1 MLSRY
6 LSPTIALL
14 ILASIDWMLPATAQL
29 PLEADDTLG
38 GESSVIVPNGGDN
51 FEIDGG
57 AARGGN
63 LFHSFEEFNVNEGGS
78 VYFRNPAVID
88 NILSRVTGENA
99 SNILGTLG
107 VLGDANLFLLN
118 PNGIIFGPNAQLD
131 ISGSFYASTGDRF
144 SWADGSEFRATNP
157 NAPPL
162 LSINVPLGVQ
172 YGTPAGDITNEGIL
186 FAEDGLGLHG
196 NSLDLQGQL
205 WSGGPLTLLAEDTL
219 RIRDSVDNPF
229 IAVSQGRMALQ
240 GNETV
245 DIFALSHPDSGFWSG
260 GNMVLRSANPVGGD
274 AQYSSGGN
282 FRIEQLDQ
290 SLGTLFSPYDP
301 VIRSLGDVRF
311 DAYQG
316 TSLHI
321 LAAGDVVVSNYV
333 QILGAADPLS
343 EEALVEPGLRLSNG
357 DPFPID
363 GFLEPTLDI
372 RAGVDPDVIGVN
384 QLPATGDFFGTLD
397 LTPPPVDSANIEV
410 GTILMGFVASEELP
424 PDFLQGRILL
434 TNQYA
439 PDPTNPLPGNIR
451 IFDTQVDLPNNPD
464 LNGVAIRAESQQ
476 GGGLVAIDSRGN
488 IDLDGRINA
497 NTVVNDAGI
506 FDADGGDVTLLANG
520 NITIRPNP
528 ETGLPNNINSSG
540 RLGGTITLLS
550 RGGDILLEGP
560 TLRTADQF
568 IAAGLSSF
576 SFGLTLGGEGGN
588 IEVTAETGS
597 IRILNDAIIST
608 EITGSGERGGA
619 IALNAPLGDIRLQ
632 DNAFVG
638 SSTFGEANAGNI
650 SVTTGSNGQVVL
662 SNNSQIRGL
671 VEPNGV
677 GRSADVTITTGTVRV
692 DSSQIGTG
700 LFREITED
708 LVDPITGQILAS
720 NGPGGQGESGD
731 IAVTATNAVI
741 LQGITTQGFSSGL
754 FSNSGRGAVGPAGNV
769 QVIAG
774 NRVSIADGAAIS
786 TLSDNPSP
794 GGNVTVITDI
804 FEVVR
809 GGRIVSTSR
818 EGGAAGTVLVSAGN
832 RIEIS
837 GEDPNYQERRDR
849 IDDYLTN
856 NPLGQT
862 DELEDVLGLRDDELN
877 NLEASGIF
885 VNASEAATS
894 GDLILLGGSVEI
906 SDGAEVL
913 SVSNNASTD
922 SFSNLAVFALDGS
935 LVIDGITRV
944 SSSNFGTGLAGDVT
958 LNATERVRIDNGAG
972 IFSQGQRGRIL
983 IGANGQGTATPP
995 RRVLIGDRASI
1006 VTTNRNETPAG
1017 DILIT
1022 ASEQVSIIGDP
1033 DSERAFTS
1041 IESNG
1046 NFGRIAIGQPVEDPP
1061 TNFSE
1066 LTSVSPNRVRIENAL
1081 ISTDNDADPT
1091 VDDNE
1096 IFGNAGN
1103 ISVRA
1108 NENLRI
1114 LDSEVTS
1121 ETFGDGNAGNISFG
1135 AGDRLRISDSSIQ
1148 SSTRE
1153 GTAGNA
1159 GLITLA
1165 AGDTINLTNAS
1176 ELSTATSGTGNAGNI
1191 TLLAGRNVILSEDAL
1206 LFSNVNEN
1214 AGSAGNPVQGGNI
1227 LIFGQRL
1234 SMSGGAQIQV
1244 QVNEGAIG
1252 DGGNVFIASD
1262 RLVMRGE
1269 NDDDTGTAIFS
1280 SIAAGAEG
1288 QGGTI
1293 FIGRP
1298 IVRDEITTGVRP
1310 IDRVALSNGAQ
1321 FLAQTD
1327 GVNDSNAGAV
1337 FVIARD
1343 ISLDGFARVTL
1354 EDDSVVTR
1362 STSAFARVGSEAEG
1376 NGGVVLLGGGLRFN
1390 TTTSAIE
1397 TIRPAETISLTNG
1410 AQIFAETLGNGDA
1423 GQALISADR
1432 ILLSGSG
1439 GGIQTAILTR
1449 VEPDA
1454 RGAAGEVLLSGRLE
1468 FADNQ
1473 GNFSLFSPADS
1484 ITLLDG
1490 AQVRSETAGT
1500 NIDSNAGDVRLVG
1513 DRILIGGTGNNEPS
1527 GVIARVEPGA
1537 RGTGGNIFVIGRT
1550 SITED
1555 GGVRVGAAESIILR
1569 GGAQLQAQTAG
1580 RLPSSSAGDV
1590 LLVGDRIT
1598 FRGVGGARNAAGD
1611 RTILPSGIITR
1622 VEPGSQGTGGDIG
1635 VIGQGFLNSRTNRT
1649 TIRPA
1654 QRVSLLDGAQLQAQT
1669 DGITRRADAGDV
1681 FVVANNVEIDGI
1693 TNDTASGIST
1703 SVGDDARGDGGAIFI
1718 GGRLISDGDL
1728 GFDDDTGFTQA
1739 NAAQS
1744 LSIGNGAQLLT
1755 QTAGRGNA
1763 GNVYIFSTTVDLD
1776 GFVDGLPSAIFSGVA
1791 QGTGRGG
1798 NIFMTGTG
1806 EFLAPDVTAQT
1817 NRASRAIAPQQN
1829 AQNPVA
1835 RNQIV
1840 FNDDDSISV
1849 NGGFVSR
1856 SPIEEFRI
1864 ADGAIVS
1871 VSSFGLESIG
1881 QDGAVDPDSVAG
1893 NIFIHAQTLDMDNNR
1908 INLGLENER
1917 GIFAETG
1924 IGNSGNI
1931 DLAIEDLL
1939 LLRGSTRIST
1949 SAGTLAQPGDGG
1961 SISITT
1967 DDEGFVIA
1975 EPFGN
1980 NDITS
1985 NSFFG
1990 AGGEVEI
1997 TAEQILGLFFRS
2009 SADLRELLDTDD
2021 PAELDTERLPS
2032 SDVTALSQSD
2042 SSLDGE
2048 VIFNVIGT
2056 DPTQGLVEL
2065 PTDIVDAADQI
2076 GQVCPTGPGAA
2087 EQLGRFVVTGRG
2099 GISPSPLEVLDDPD
2113 ITVDWLEDGTPTIE
2127 ETNESIPQSQVQ
2139 PPSLVEADGWTRSE
2153 EGQVQL
2159 VATQAASEPGIEG
2172 ELHPCP

>member
-29 PLEADDTLG
+29 PLEADNTLG
-38 GESSVIVPNGGDN
+38 DESSVVVPNGGDN

-63 LFHSFEEFNVNEGGS
+63 LFHSFEEFNINEGGS

-172 YGTPAGDITNEGIL
+172 YGTPAGDITNEGVL
-186 FAEDGLGLHG
+186 FAEDGLGLHAR
-196 NSLDLQGQL
+196 SLDLQGQL

-219 RIRDSVDNPF
+219 RIRDSIDTPF
-229 IAVSQGRMALQ
+229 IAVAQGRMALQ

-439 PDPTNPLPGNIR
+439 PDPTNTLPGDIR
-451 IFDTQVDLPNNPD
+451 IFDTQVDLPDNPD

-476 GGGLVAIDSRGN
+476 GGGLVAIDSRGD

-497 NTVVNDAGI
+497 NAVVNDAGI

-520 NITIRPNP
+520 DITIRPNP

-560 TLRTADQF
+560 TLRAIDQF
-568 IAAGLSSF
+568 IPAGLSSE
-576 SFGLTLGGEGGN
+576 SFGQTVGGIGGDIN
-588 IEVTAETGS
+588 VTAETGN
-597 IRILNDAIIST
+597 IRILNDANVSTQIS
-608 EITGSGERGGA
+608 GSGERGGA

-650 SVTTGSNGQVVL
+650 SVTTGSNGRVVL

-677 GRSADVTITTGTVRV
+677 GRSADVTITTGTLRV
-692 DSSQIGTG
+692 ESSQISTG
-700 LFREITED
+700 LLREITED
-708 LVDPITGQILAS
+708 LVDPTTGEILVSA
-720 NGPGGQGESGD
+720 GLGGRGESGD
-731 IAVTATNAVI
+731 IEVTATNAVI

-754 FSNSGRGAVGPAGNV
+754 FSNSGRGAVGPAGDV
-769 QVIAG
+769 QVVAG

-856 NPLGQT
+856 DPLGQT
-862 DELEDVLGLRDDELN
+862 DELEDVLGLRDDELS

-894 GDLILLGGSVEI
+894 GNLILLGGSVEV

-913 SVSNNASTD
+913 SISNNANTD
-922 SFSNLAVFALDGS
+922 SFSNLAISATDGS

-944 SSSNFGTGLAGDVT
+944 SSSNFGTGFAGDIT

-972 IFSQGQRGRIL
+972 IFSQGQLGRIL

-1006 VTTNRNETPAG
+1006 VTTNLNETPAG
-1017 DILIT
+1017 AILIT
-1022 ASEQVSIIGDP
+1022 ASEQVSVIGDP
-1033 DSERAFTS
+1033 DSERALTS

-1046 NFGRIAIGQPVEDPP
+1046 NFGRIAIGQPVESPP
-1061 TNFSE
+1061 TSFSE

-1091 VDDNE
+1091 ADDNE

-1103 ISVRA
+1103 ISVQA

-1121 ETFGDGNAGNISFG
+1121 ETFGDGNAGNISIG
-1135 AGDRLRISDSSIQ
+1135 AGDRLRISEGSIIQ
-1148 SSTRE
+1148 SRTRE
-1153 GTAGNA
+1153 GTAGDA
-1159 GLITLA
+1159 GFITLA
-1165 AGDTINLTNAS
+1165 AIDTINLTNAS

-1227 LIFGQRL
+1227 LIGGQRL

-1244 QVNEGAIG
+1244 QVNEGAVG
-1252 DGGNVFIASD
+1252 NGGTVFIASD

-1280 SIAAGAEG
+1280 SVEAGAEG

-1293 FIGRP
+1293 IVGRL
-1298 IVRDEITTGVRP
+1298 ITRDGITTGFRP
-1310 IDRVALSNGAQ
+1310 IDQVALSNGAQ
-1321 FLAQTD
+1321 FLAQTE
-1327 GVNDSNAGAV
+1327 GINGSNAGAV

-1354 EDDSVVTR
+1354 DDGSVVTR

-1390 TTTSAIE
+1390 AASDLE
-1397 TIRPAETISLTNG
+1397 TILPAETISLTNG
-1410 AQIFAETLGNGDA
+1410 AQILAETLGNGDA

-1454 RGAAGEVLLSGRLE
+1454 RGTAGEVLLSGRLE

-1473 GNFSLFSPADS
+1473 GNFSVLSPADS

-1537 RGTGGNIFVIGRT
+1537 RGTGGSILVIGRT
-1550 SITED
+1550 SVAED
-1555 GGVRVGAAESIILR
+1555 GSVRVGAAESIILR

-1580 RLPSSSAGDV
+1580 RLPSSSAGNV

-1598 FRGVGGARNAAGD
+1598 FRGLGRGRNAAGD
-1611 RTILPSGIITR
+1611 RTILPSGVITR

-1635 VIGQGFLNSRTNRT
+1635 VIGQGLLNSRTNRT
-1649 TIRPA
+1649 TVQPA

-1669 DGITRRADAGDV
+1669 DGTTRRADAGDV
-1681 FVVANNVEIDGI
+1681 FVVANNVEVDGI
-1693 TNDTASGIST
+1693 TNNIPSGIST
-1703 SVGDDARGDGGAIFI
+1703 SVGDGARGDGGAIFI
-1718 GGRLISDGDL
+1718 GGRLITDGDL
-1728 GFDDDTGFTQA
+1728 GFEDDTGFTQA

-1763 GNVYIFSTTVDLD
+1763 GNVYIFSETVDLD
-1776 GFVDGLPSAIFSGVA
+1776 GFVDGLPSAIFSGVD

-1806 EFLAPDVTAQT
+1806 EFLAPDVTAGA
-1817 NRASRAIAPQQN
+1817 NRASRAIASEQN

-1871 VSSFGLESIG
+1871 VSSFGLDSIG

-2009 SADLRELLDTDD
+2009 SDDLRELLDTDD

-2065 PTDIVDAADQI
+2065 PAEVVDAADQI

-2127 ETNESIPQSQVQ
+2127 ETNEPIPQSQSQ
-2139 PPSLVEADGWTRSE
+2139 PPALVEADGWTRSE
-2153 EGQVQL
+2153 EGQIQL
-2159 VATQAASEPGIEG
+2159 VATQATSEPGIGG